1 MGYEGHFID
10 VEKAKTWSK
19 DRIKAEIDDLRDE
32 IQTQR
37 EEMSRYEKL
46 SEEISS
52 NDHND
57 PRIEKYDRFALS
69 SEKLIDIFKAD
80 IRFLMSLL

>member
-1 MGYEGHFID
+1 MAYEGHFID

-52 NDHND
+52 NDYHD
-57 PRIEKYDRFALS
+57 PRIEKYDRYALS
-69 SEKLIDIFKAD
+69 SENLIDSCKAD